1 MTAIASR
8 ACGMI
13 GIRVLELGDVLP
25 KLQASGCFPLEVNL
39 SERRVCIVIAP
50 PSDGCFIQGVM
61 CRRETIAGVTKRVY
75 VAPFHGCLLK
85 WEQAHETDYRQAAQ
99 R

>member
-1 MTAIASR
+1 MNKRASR

-13 GIRVLELGDVLP
+13 GIRLMDLSTALP
-25 KLQASGCFPLEVNL
+25 KLEASGCLPLEVTLN
-39 SERRVCIVIAP
+39 EQRACIVIAP
-50 PSDGCFIQGVM
+50 PSEGSFIQGVM
-61 CRRETIAGVTKRVY
+61 CRRETIAGVTRRVY

-85 WEQAHETDYRQAAQ
+85 WEQSHETAYRQAAQ